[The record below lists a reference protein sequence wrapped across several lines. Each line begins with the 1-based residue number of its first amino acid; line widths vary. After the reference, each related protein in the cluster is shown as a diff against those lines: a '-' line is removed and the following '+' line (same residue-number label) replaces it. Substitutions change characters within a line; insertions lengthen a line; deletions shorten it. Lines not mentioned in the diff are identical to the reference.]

1 MSEAANRRI
10 IVIDDNVAIHDDFRK
25 ILCCDA
31 RCDAELD
38 ALEAQLF
45 GAPSQPA
52 ERFCYQL
59 EFATQGQEG
68 LERIRAAAAAGRPF
82 ALAFIDG
89 RMPPGWDGIETA
101 SRIWEEFCDLQIVI
115 CTAYTDYSWSEV
127 VNRLGNTDKLLILKK
142 PFENVEVRQLAAC
155 MTQKWTLSR
164 QAQRRVDQLESMVR
178 ERTQALEQQ
187 TSGLQ
192 RALDQL
198 QQAQAQLLHADKMAS
213 IGQLAAGVAH
223 EINNPIGFIASNL
236 SSLGEYVDDL
246 KRVLAAFEGL
256 TAECRR
262 AGGAAGGT
270 LAEVERVRGEVD
282 LDFIVGDLSNLVSE
296 SIEGA
301 RRVKQIVADLRDFSH
316 ADTPDVTTED
326 LNALIERTLTVAANE
341 IKYRAE
347 VVREFGSLPA
357 IQCYGGKLGQV
368 VLNLLVNAA
377 QAIPEH
383 GTITVRTGTAGAEVW
398 LEVED
403 TGCGIP
409 PENLPRIFEPFF
421 TTKDVGCGT
430 GLGLHVTYAI
440 VQAHGGR
447 IDVQSRVGAGTRFRI
462 TLPTVLDAKGVEAA
476 HAVAG

>member
-1 MSEAANRRI
+1 MSETANRRI

-25 ILCCDA
+25 ILCGDA
-31 RCDAELD
+31 RADAELD

-45 GAPSQPA
+45 SAPRRA
-52 ERFCYQL
+52 DERPSYEL

-68 LERIRAAAAAGRPF
+68 LERIRAAASAGRPF

-101 SRIWEEFCDLQIVI
+101 SRIWEEFRDLQIVI
-115 CTAYTDYSWSEV
+115 CTAYTDHSWSEV
-127 VNRLGNTDKLLILKK
+127 ANRLGNTDKLLILKK

-164 QAQRRVDQLESMVR
+164 QAQQRVDELEGMVR
-178 ERTQALEQQ
+178 ERTQALEAQS
-187 TSGLQ
+187 TGLQ

-236 SSLGEYVDDL
+236 TSLGEYVDDL
-246 KRVLAAFEGL
+246 KRVLSAFEEL
-256 TAECRR
+256 SAECRA

-270 LAEVERVRGEVD
+270 LANVERVRGEVD
-282 LDFIVGDLSNLVSE
+282 LDFIVGDVSNLVEE

-316 ADTPDVTTED
+316 VDTPDVTTED
-326 LNALIERTLTVAANE
+326 LNALIDRTLTVATNE
-341 IKYRAE
+341 IKYRAN
-347 VVREFGSLPA
+347 VVREYGELPA

-368 VLNLLVNAA
+368 VLNLVVNAA
-377 QAIPEH
+377 QAIAEQ
-383 GTITVRTGTAGAEVW
+383 GTITIRTGAAGGEVW
-398 LEVED
+398 FEVQD

-421 TTKDVGCGT
+421 TTKDVGRGT

-447 IDVQSRVGAGTRFRI
+447 IDVRSRVGEGTCFRI
-462 TLPTVLDAKGVEAA
+462 TLPTTLDAEKLEST
-476 HAVAG
+476 HVAGR